1 MPPNAINRPSE
12 SETSCPGV
20 DALQQKESRETSQ
33 QTGVLFEADADT
45 NDGAL
50 ADDIT
55 KFKKAEK
62 RKLKLVWRNIILFGY
77 LHLAAVYG
85 AYLLLAQA
93 KWATIAFCT
102 YIVQMYKYL
111 SICINLLIFNLQQLY
126 SM

>member
-1 MPPNAINRPSE
+1 MIAFSYILQFCLPFFIKHAIALQITQMPPNAVSRPSE
-12 SETSCPGV
+12 TVTSCPGL
-20 DALQQKESRETSQ
+20 DQLQEKGTNNE
-33 QTGVLFEADADT
+33 TGVLFEGDADT

-50 ADDIT
+50 AADIT
-55 KFKKAEK
+55 QFKKAEK

-102 YIVQMYKYL
+102 YI
-111 SICINLLIFNLQQLY
+111 
-126 SM
+126 